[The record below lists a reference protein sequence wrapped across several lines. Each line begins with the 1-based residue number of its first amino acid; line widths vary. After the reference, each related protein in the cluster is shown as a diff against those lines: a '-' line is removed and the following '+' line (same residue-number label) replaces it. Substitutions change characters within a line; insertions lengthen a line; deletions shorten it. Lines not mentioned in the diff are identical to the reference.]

1 MKFLKALTLSVLLT
15 APVSALA
22 EVRLLMGE
30 QAGCAWCIRWHKE
43 IGPIYPKTEAGR
55 AAPLWTADIREP
67 MPEGV
72 TLKRPS
78 TFTPTFVLLDGGNE
92 VMRLEGYPGEDFF
105 WGLIENALTS
115 QGYMEAAPKS

>member
-1 MKFLKALTLSVLLT
+1 MKFLKVLASSALLT
-15 APVSALA
+15 VPVSAFA

-30 QAGCAWCIRWHKE
+30 QAGCAWCARWHKE

-55 AAPLWTADIREP
+55 VAPLWVTDIRQP

-72 TLKRPS
+72 ALKRPI
-78 TFTPTFVLLDGGNE
+78 TFTPTFVILNDGKE
-92 VMRLEGYPGEDFF
+92 VTRVEGYPGEDFF

-115 QGYMEAAPKS
+115 QGFMEAMPKS